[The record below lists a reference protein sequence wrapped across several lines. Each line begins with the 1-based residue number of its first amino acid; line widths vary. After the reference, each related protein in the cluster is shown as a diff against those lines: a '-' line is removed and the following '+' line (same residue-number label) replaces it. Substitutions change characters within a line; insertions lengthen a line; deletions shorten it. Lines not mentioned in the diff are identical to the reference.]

1 MTGWTIGLLISGI
14 AVIIGLISLY
24 IFCKKKKTGES
35 RGTVIGMAPVEP
47 NVYHTQQ
54 PPMYHST
61 AMPCNT
67 TDALVKQYSGPSSTP
82 QADFTTPY
90 PATTN
95 NCSPQPHPLNNGIAP
110 NPTDGANPATMGIA
124 QPPPYSSTTAYDN
137 HGLVK

>member
-1 MTGWTIGLLISGI
+1 MKS
-14 AVIIGLISLY
+14 ISLNFVCYLSY
-24 IFCKKKKTGES
+24 II
-35 RGTVIGMAPVEP
+35 VY
-47 NVYHTQQ
+47 NVLLLCFFPSDTQQ

-67 TDALVKQYSGPSSTP
+67 TDALVKQYSGPSSAP

-124 QPPPYSSTTAYDN
+124 QPPPYPSTTAYDN
-137 HGLVK
+137 PLLLKGITEDYMKTEIK